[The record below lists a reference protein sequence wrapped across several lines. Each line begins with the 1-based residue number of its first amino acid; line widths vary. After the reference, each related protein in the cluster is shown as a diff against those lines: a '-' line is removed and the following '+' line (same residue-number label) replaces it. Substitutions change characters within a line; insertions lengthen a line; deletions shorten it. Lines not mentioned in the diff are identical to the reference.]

1 MKVNLLTV
9 VLIVIGLFFLIYYG
23 KQMVTSLTMKAE
35 TFALFHN
42 KPAHPVI
49 NSLQQKLTAIHPI
62 IGSLKIREGKE
73 SFTLNKKDVSLC
85 LKDKKTGELYDDNM
99 LTYVLLHEIAHVIN
113 KDDVGHTPKFH
124 KKFDELLERATQLG
138 LFDPNK
144 ELVEDYCI

>member
-1 MKVNLLTV
+1 MKLLAIIAGIAFV
-9 VLIVIGLFFLIYYG
+9 YFLIYYG
-23 KQMVTSLTMKAE
+23 KKMVNSISQKAE

-42 KPAHPVI
+42 KPKHPVI
-49 NSLQQKLTAIHPI
+49 NSLQQKLSAVHPI

-85 LKDKKTGELYDDNM
+85 LKDKKSGNIYDDNM
-99 LTYVLLHEIAHVIN
+99 LTYVLLHEIAHVLN

-124 KKFDELLERATQLG
+124 KKFDELLEKATNLG